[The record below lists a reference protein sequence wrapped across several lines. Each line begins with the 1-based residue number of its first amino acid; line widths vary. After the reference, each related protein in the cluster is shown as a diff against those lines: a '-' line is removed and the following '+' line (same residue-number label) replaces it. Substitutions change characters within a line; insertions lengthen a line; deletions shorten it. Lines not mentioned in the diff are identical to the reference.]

1 MAQVEYQ
8 LTDIHNADYHELG
21 AAIDMIKDL
30 AETIYYCTITE
41 AMEEEEKKEKEYH
54 YYTEKIYPHY
64 PDYERDHWT
73 GIKEPIMYYGG
84 YGNGNGN
91 GTSSNG
97 GNSNGNG
104 PNGGRYYTEREYPF
118 GLHDEREGRSPMKR
132 RRYMEAKEMHSDE
145 THKMKELE
153 NYLQEL
159 TSDIAE
165 MIKDA
170 SPSEKQ
176 LLQKKLS
183 SLATKVEQLNA

>member
-1 MAQVEYQ
+1 MAQVEFQ
-8 LTDIHNADYHELG
+8 LADIHNADYHELG
-21 AAIDMIKDL
+21 AAVDMIKDL

-41 AMEEEEKKEKEYH
+41 AMEEKGKEKEYH
-54 YYTEKIYPHY
+54 YYTEKVYPY
-64 PDYERDHWT
+64 YNDEYIDRNEPYNRDNS
-73 GIKEPIMYYGG
+73 
-84 YGNGNGN
+84 NGNNRNSSRN
-91 GTSSNG
+91 GSSPNE
-97 GNSNGNG
+97 GNSNG
-104 PNGGRYYTEREYPF
+104 PRYYTEREYPL

-132 RRYMEAKEMHSDE
+132 RKYIEAKEMHSDE
-145 THKMKELE
+145 AHKMRELE
-153 NYLQEL
+153 SYMQEL